1 MVAKQ
6 AILKA
11 IFCRNKNCPET
22 VILTFVKIWRN
33 KRRECESV
41 TVGHHC
47 LHTSVIWENRENWEE
62 MLNWFRSDRRRGAR
76 LQNKVAFA
84 SQTDWMNIFCCKLG
98 HLLLSPVSSASPL
111 QCLETV
117 SGSVKSLI
125 VNCSPASSHQ
135 ASLWEQWKQCQQAP
149 ATFSYFAFDRSSRP
163 AK

>member
-22 VILTFVKIWRN
+22 VISTFVKIWRN
-33 KRRECESV
+33 KRRECETV

-47 LHTSVIWENRENWEE
+47 LHTSVIWGNRENWEE
-62 MLNWFRSDRRRGAR
+62 MLNWFRSDRRRGAC

-98 HLLLSPVSSASPL
+98 HLSLSSLQCESSPVSGDCIWVSQVIDCELFSSFLPSSLSLRAV
-111 QCLETV
+111 ETV
-117 SGSVKSLI
+117 SAG
-125 VNCSPASSHQ
+125 ASNFFLFC
-135 ASLWEQWKQCQQAP
+135 LW
-149 ATFSYFAFDRSSRP
+149 
-163 AK
+163 